1 MQTITSTS
9 TDQQETV
16 IDIEGL
22 QYRAI
27 LFNSCLDPLFTEDGC
42 ASVLQSRAYH
52 AALESAPPKN
62 MSFWY
67 VRLERDGHQEGML
80 CFQVEDFNPGV
91 SLKNHSNGSIVSK
104 ARYKAASLINLH
116 VLCLGNTLVTGDYG
130 FCFQPHLSRRLQT
143 LLMMETIDWM
153 LSLKSFKK
161 IGLVFIKDFHN
172 DIFKEIPESS
182 YCSKYHY
189 IETQPSMVM
198 NIAPTWGNMNGYL
211 DSLKSKYRVR
221 AKKALSVGKH
231 LERIELNADEI
242 EAMEVELHL
251 LYLKVVDDVGFNL
264 FILAQG
270 YFTALKKSL
279 GDKFRLWIY
288 RDRGE
293 LISFFT
299 VFEDGDILDAHFLGY
314 DPEVN
319 HKYKLYLNM
328 LLEMIGYAAERGFN
342 QLQLSRTATEI
353 KSSVGAEGIDMWAY
367 MRFPRKS
374 INWML
379 PRLYSFFKPD
389 LEWTPRMPFHGQAEE
404 ISNS

>member
-1 MQTITSTS
+1 MQNSTPIIK
-9 TDQQETV
+9 DQQETV
-16 IDIEGL
+16 FDIEGL
-22 QYRAI
+22 QYKAV
-27 LFNSCLDPLFTEDGC
+27 LFNSCQDPLFSEEGC
-42 ASVLQSRAYH
+42 ASVLQSHAYH
-52 AALESAPPKN
+52 VALEAAPPKN

-67 VRLERDGHQEGML
+67 VRLERGGRQVGML

-91 SLKNHSNGSIVSK
+91 SLKNQINGSLVRK
-104 ARYKAASLINLH
+104 VRYKAASLINLS

-153 LSLKSFKK
+153 LTLKTFKK
-161 IGLVFIKDFHN
+161 IDLVFIKDFHS
-172 DIFKEIPESS
+172 DIFSEIPDS
-182 YCSKYHY
+182 YYCRKYHF

-198 NIAPTWGNMNGYL
+198 DIAPQWKNLNGYL
-211 DSLKSKYRVR
+211 DKLKSKYRVR
-221 AKKALSVGKH
+221 AKKALKVGQH
-231 LERIELNADEI
+231 LERIELNAQQI
-242 EAMEVELHL
+242 EALEGELHA

-264 FILAQG
+264 FILAEG

-288 RDRGE
+288 KDQGE

-299 VFEDGDILDAHFLGY
+299 IFEDGDIMDAHFLGY

-328 LLEMIGYAAERGFN
+328 LLEMIGYAAENGFK

-353 KSSVGAEGIDMWAY
+353 KSSVGAEGVPMWAY

-379 PRLYSFFKPD
+379 PGLYSFFKPD
-389 LEWTPRMPFHGQAEE
+389 LEWTPRRPFHDG
-404 ISNS
+404 